1 MQARRAHSPAIPNWR
16 LQRCT
21 RRIPQGLAGIGSAA
35 PTGQGAARLPEG
47 TQMTVVEANGARIPA
62 VGLGTMTLKEGAGI
76 EMIAHALK
84 LGYRHLDTAQAY
96 GNEREVGEALRASG
110 VKREDVFI
118 TTKVFR
124 DRLIP
129 GEFERAVDESLDRLK
144 LPFVDLVLIH
154 WPNPEVPLPGTV
166 ASLCSVKRAGKTRNI
181 GVSNFTV
188 ALIEEAVRIADEPIA
203 TNQIEVHPFID
214 QDKVIAACR
223 KHGISVTAYCPVA
236 RGHVPGNET
245 LARIGKA
252 HGKSAAQVSLRFLV
266 QQGMIVIP
274 RTSKKERL
282 AENLA
287 IEDFTLTPPEMAEIG
302 KLKKPDGRVVN
313 PAFAPQW
320 DK

>member
-1 MQARRAHSPAIPNWR
+1 
-16 LQRCT
+16 
-21 RRIPQGLAGIGSAA
+21 
-35 PTGQGAARLPEG
+35 
-47 TQMTVVEANGARIPA
+47 MTFVEANGARIPA
-62 VGLGTMTLKEGAGI
+62 VGLGTMTLKEAAGTAL
-76 EMIAHALK
+76 IAEALK

-110 VKREDVFI
+110 VKRDEVFI
-118 TTKVFR
+118 TTKIFR

-129 GEFERAVDESLDRLK
+129 GEFERAVDESLQRLQI
-144 LPFVDLVLIH
+144 PYVDLVLIH
-154 WPNPEVPLPGTV
+154 WPNPEVPLPGTI
-166 ASLCSVKRAGKTRNI
+166 ASLCSVKRAGKTKNI

-188 ALIEEAVRIADEPIA
+188 ALLDEATRIADEKIV

-223 KHGISVTAYCPVA
+223 KHGMAVTAYCPVA

-245 LARIGKA
+245 LARIGKSY
-252 HGKSAAQVSLRFLV
+252 GKTPAQVSLRWLV
-266 QQGMIVIP
+266 QQGMVVIP
-274 RTSKKERL
+274 RTSKPERL

-287 IEDFTLTPPEMAEIG
+287 IFDFTLSPAEMVDIG

>member
-1 MQARRAHSPAIPNWR
+1 
-16 LQRCT
+16 
-21 RRIPQGLAGIGSAA
+21 
-35 PTGQGAARLPEG
+35 
-47 TQMTVVEANGARIPA
+47 MTLVEANGARIPA
-62 VGLGTMTLKEGAGI
+62 IGLGTMTLKESAGF

-124 DRLIP
+124 DRLMP

-166 ASLCSVKRAGKTRNI
+166 ASLCSVKRAGKTKNI

-203 TNQIEVHPFID
+203 TNQIEAHPFID
-214 QDKVIAACR
+214 QDKVIAACA

-236 RGHVPGNET
+236 RGHAPGNET
-245 LARIGKA
+245 LTRIGKA
-252 HGKSAAQVSLRFLV
+252 HGKTAAQVSLRFLV
-266 QQGMIVIP
+266 QRGMIVIP

-282 AENLA
+282 AENLS
-287 IEDFTLTPPEMAEIG
+287 IDDFTLTPSEMAEIG